1 MCGSRS
7 GSKKDD
13 SGEQN
18 QITRAEERALHVCC
32 IVTEARA
39 RFAPDVR
46 IEPEIGGPKPVQG
59 CVLSGGLGARTS
71 CIAGSFRAAAKE
83 GSDFMAES
91 SL

>member
-7 GSKKDD
+7 GSKNDY
-13 SGEQN
+13 SGKQN

-46 IEPEIGGPKPVQG
+46 IAPEIAEPKPVQG

-83 GSDFMAES
+83 GSVFTAES

>member
-7 GSKKDD
+7 GPKNGYGGK
-13 SGEQN
+13 QN

-46 IEPEIGGPKPVQG
+46 TGFEIAEPKPVQG

-83 GSDFMAES
+83 GSDFAAES